1 MLYYEIINISK
12 GVDSTKSKR
21 SKECMICYYWFFN
34 HGFKFQDSICNECH
48 DLTILSL
55 NIRDI
60 AIITVKNVDYHC
72 IIYKITKSEA
82 INLLE
87 SSGLEDREYI

>member
-87 SSGLEDREYI
+87 TSGLEDREYI